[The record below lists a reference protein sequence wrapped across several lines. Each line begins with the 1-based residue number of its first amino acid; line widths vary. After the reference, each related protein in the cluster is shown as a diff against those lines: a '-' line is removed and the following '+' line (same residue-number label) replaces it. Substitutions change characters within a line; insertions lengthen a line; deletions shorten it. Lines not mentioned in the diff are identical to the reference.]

1 MTLQST
7 VAEPE
12 APETVAE
19 PKPLRLSGSQP
30 FTQAPNVY
38 IMIGERTN
46 VAGSPKFS
54 KLVKKGKYEE
64 AVSVARQQ
72 VENGANVLDICMD

>member
-1 MTLQST
+1 MGSSRPPQWEPRVTLQST
-7 VAEPE
+7 VVEPE

-38 IMIGERTN
+38 IMSFGDR
-46 VAGSPKFS
+46 
-54 KLVKKGKYEE
+54 
-64 AVSVARQQ
+64 
-72 VENGANVLDICMD
+72 